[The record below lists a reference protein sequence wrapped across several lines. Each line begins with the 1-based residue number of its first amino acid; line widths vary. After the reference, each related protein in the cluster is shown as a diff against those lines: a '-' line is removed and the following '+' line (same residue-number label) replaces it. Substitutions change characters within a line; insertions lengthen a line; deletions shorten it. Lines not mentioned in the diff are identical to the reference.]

1 MTSIL
6 IGHHLIPARFL
17 ERKNR
22 FLCRVEVEGT
32 PVDVHLHDPGRLKEL
47 LVPGARVLLRE
58 EGSPNRKTGHD
69 MVGIYH
75 GDVLVSCDSRVP
87 NRLIGKALEEHTL
100 LGLPD
105 YSTIIPEYTYGTSRL
120 DFCLDSTILLE
131 VKGVSLV
138 TDGHALFP
146 DAPTQR
152 GKKHVETL
160 IQAQRA
166 GFQCYMVFLVQRPDA
181 HSFSPHKKT
190 DPQFTA
196 ALLKAVQ
203 EDVTVLVYTAQFQ
216 GEYMYL
222 RDSLSTIHLPDS
234 D

>member
-6 IGHHLIPARFL
+6 IGHHLIPARFV

-22 FLCRVEVEGT
+22 FLCRVDVDGILM
-32 PVDVHLHDPGRLKEL
+32 DVHLHDPGRLKEL
-47 LVPGARVLLRE
+47 LVPGVRVLLRE
-58 EGSPNRKTGHD
+58 EPSPHRKTGHD

-75 GDVLVSCDSRVP
+75 RDVLVSCDSRVP
-87 NRLIGKALEEHTL
+87 NRLIKKALEERV
-100 LGLPD
+100 LPD
-105 YSTIIPEYTYGTSRL
+105 LPEYSTILPEFTYGHSRL

-131 VKGVSLV
+131 VKGVTLV
-138 TDGHALFP
+138 TNGRALFP
-146 DAPTQR
+146 DAPTER

-160 IQAQRA
+160 IQAQRE

-181 HSFSPHKKT
+181 HSFAPHAKT

-196 ALLKAVQ
+196 ALVKAVQ
-203 EDVTVLVYTAQFQ
+203 EDVNICVYTSEFL

-222 RDSLSTIHLPDS
+222 RDPISILDLPDEK
-234 D
+234 